1 MAESSLSARW
11 IFIGL
16 IVVCIAGL
24 AFVLYE
30 PNASLGGSPR
40 EDRIAE
46 FREEL
51 ELAEGQRLTWSP
63 QLVSE
68 TYAVG
73 TVFPADG
80 LGHAVTTTC
89 DAGEAKIDAMSVK
102 LGNGKQYEIKP
113 DLDLGRGVKL
123 DLNGAKSLE
132 YVLSIEEVRVLP
144 AYGDL
149 VRALSSDPECLAMIA
164 NQPVMVLYGVYRGDE
179 AYTVTRTLAGN
190 LKIGNWKDIF
200 GAGGG
205 VGSDGTRKSDFSR
218 ENTTLLW
225 SLTKVHLK
233 DERFPTGP
241 GAEAFRLQKA
251 QELLRQETDYASR
264 AEDRVKMIAP
274 SDDEMTVVLEA
285 LERIAQN
292 GDGS

>member
-1 MAESSLSARW
+1 MAENSLSGRW

-16 IVVCIAGL
+16 VVVCITGL

-30 PNASLGGSPR
+30 PNATLGGSPR
-40 EDRIAE
+40 NDRIVE

-51 ELAEGQRLTWSP
+51 ELIEGQRLTWSP

-68 TYAVG
+68 TYDVG
-73 TVFPADG
+73 TVFPAEG
-80 LGHAVTTTC
+80 LGQAVTTTC
-89 DAGEAKIDAMSVK
+89 DGGVPKIDAMSVK
-102 LGNGKQYEIKP
+102 LGDGKQYEIKP

-132 YVLSIEEVRVLP
+132 YVLSIEEARVLP

-179 AYTVTRTLAGN
+179 TYAVTRTLAGN
-190 LKIGNWKDIF
+190 LKTGNWKDIF
-200 GAGGG
+200 GVGG
-205 VGSDGTRKSDFSR
+205 DGTRKSDFSR
-218 ENTTLLW
+218 EDTSLLW

-233 DERFPTGP
+233 DERFPIGP
-241 GAEAFRLQKA
+241 GTEAFRLQKA

-264 AEDRVKMIAP
+264 AEDRVEMIAP
-274 SDDEMTVVLEA
+274 SDDEVAAVLEA
-285 LERIAQN
+285 LEKVAPQ